1 MGPLSSTERPGL
13 VAVDKYL
20 LPNEVQVATVRRHPA
35 VLGTPAALALGG
47 LLVAGT
53 LTATVAST
61 SHPAVIAIWG
71 IELLLVLWLLWRL
84 WNWRVDYFVVTS
96 ARLLLTSGV
105 FTRAVA
111 MVPINKITDFK
122 FERSF
127 PGRVFG
133 YGDFLVETPAQKQSL
148 ERVDHIP
155 YPEALYLLVCGMLF
169 PEVLEPVEEEGN
181 DDDYGVDDNPLGP
194 DDDNSGGQGPYD
206 PDDHDDGGPYG
217 QPEDY
222 ESDDEY
228 PGEAGRTLVVPAIV
242 EDDPEGLFWLRRRQR
257 RFRRIRRSKE

>member
-1 MGPLSSTERPGL
+1 MGPLSSTDRPGL

-35 VLGTPAALALGG
+35 VLIPSVILALAG
-47 LLVAGT
+47 LLIAGT
-53 LTATVAST
+53 LTVTVASS
-61 SHPAVIAIWG
+61 SHPAAYTIWAIEA
-71 IELLLVLWLLWRL
+71 ILVLWLLWRL

-105 FTRAVA
+105 FTRDVA
-111 MVPINKITDFK
+111 MVPINKITDLK

-133 YGDFLVETPAQKQSL
+133 YGDFIVETPAQKQSL

-169 PEVLEPVEEEGN
+169 PEVLEPVE
-181 DDDYGVDDNPLGP
+181 DDYDENDQGIDDNPLGP
-194 DDDNSGGQGPYD
+194 DDDNSGDNGPE
-206 PDDHDDGGPYG
+206 PDDQDDGGGYD
-217 QPEDY
+217 QAEDY
-222 ESDDEY
+222 RYDDEY
-228 PGEAGRTLVVPAIV
+228 PAESDQTLVAPAIV
-242 EDDPEGLFWLRRRQR
+242 QEDPEGLFWLWRRGR
-257 RFRRIRRSKE
+257 RVRRIRRSRD